1 MKSWFEIRSYP
12 NKLIAQE
19 MDKMKFLKNGNV
31 VRQRDPTK
39 GCLPLN
45 QSFNSA
51 VQEKWAVIWLERN
64 YIQRKE
70 LKVLKN

>member
-19 MDKMKFLKNGNV
+19 MDKMKFLKNANV

-45 QSFNSA
+45 QWFNSA

-64 YIQRKE
+64 YIQKKE